1 MGLRSKDRA
10 SPLRHPTLCKEL
22 KKSSQP
28 GPKTGVKYGI
38 PLHLLACW
46 FIYRYGCAGA
56 AMSDCE
62 NS

>member
-1 MGLRSKDRA
+1 MGLTGKDCE
-10 SPLRHPTLCKEL
+10 SPLQHPTLYKEL
-22 KKSSQP
+22 KKSSQSW
-28 GPKTGVKYGI
+28 PKTGVKYGI